1 MSATADN
8 SSPKWFSI
16 KEAAEYLSISEPTLY
31 RWMQDGRIT
40 YRKVGDSTRFL
51 RADLDAVV
59 EVHLSEKDL
68 VKVEL
73 TCPACN
79 HDEMVE
85 GRVESTGRTYFVPN
99 KTKFWTL
106 KDSNVITRARMCS
119 RCGYLMLFGDTEK
132 LAALRLPQPKEGEPE
147 TVKEVKEEKS
157 AGKE

>member
-1 MSATADN
+1 MRKMSTPTEVLA
-8 SSPKWFSI
+8 PQWFSI

-31 RWMQDGRIT
+31 RWMQDGKIT

-51 RADLDAVV
+51 KEDLDSVV
-59 EVHLSEKDL
+59 EVHPSAKEL

-85 GRVESTGRTYFVPN
+85 GRLESTGRTYFVPK

-106 KDSNVITRARMCS
+106 KDSNVETRARMCE
-119 RCGYLMLFGDTEK
+119 RCGYLMLFGDTAKLGALIEHKERMEAAEGKKEK
-132 LAALRLPQPKEGEPE
+132 ESK
-147 TVKEVKEEKS
+147 
-157 AGKE
+157 